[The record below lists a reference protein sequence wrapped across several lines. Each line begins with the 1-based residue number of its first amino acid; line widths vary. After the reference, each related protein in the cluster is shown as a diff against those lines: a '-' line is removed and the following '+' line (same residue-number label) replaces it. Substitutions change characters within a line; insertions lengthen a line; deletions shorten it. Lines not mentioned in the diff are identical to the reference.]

1 MLIPST
7 ALALLDFVF
16 FLSWLLTV
24 AIRSSIVIVDAEEYD
39 RAGVT
44 EFNDFGVAVIF
55 GVVVADLGVTEGD
68 DDLFQTVFLVE
79 RLVLDLLFLLLLLF
93 FCHGLYCVAIF
104 WWLS

>member
-1 MLIPST
+1 M
-7 ALALLDFVF
+7 
-16 FLSWLLTV
+16 
-24 AIRSSIVIVDAEEYD
+24 AIKSSVVIVDAEEYN

-55 GVVVADLGVTEGD
+55 GVVVADLGVAEGD
-68 DDLFQTVFLVE
+68 DDLFKTVFLVE
-79 RLVLDLLFLLLLLF
+79 RLFLGLLFVVVV